1 MDELSAA
8 ATVYDDGF
16 TDNRDAATAVTVTS
30 NVLEL
35 PQNKQINALQKLRI
49 QKRTHTDQEKNIIC
63 HIELHN
69 ILVLSV
75 LGAIPLRL

>member
-1 MDELSAA
+1 MSRYDSQSPATLGPSGGVETKVDELSAV

-35 PQNKQINALQKLRI
+35 PQNKPSNALQKLRI
-49 QKRTHTDQEKNIIC
+49 QKRTHTD
-63 HIELHN
+63 
-69 ILVLSV
+69 
-75 LGAIPLRL
+75 